1 MGFFSTIIETLFKS
15 NEINEIGNT
24 ELWWEAKRKNN
35 KEKLEQYDSK
45 LKKMLSEKKPVK
57 QNYAAFLLT
66 VGRDKEG
73 KKFLEESLVDKE
85 IGSEN
90 NYVLSLN
97 YYFTW
102 TGKAFSDHQDNSWL
116 NDLIFQAE
124 KNVELSIPN
133 AHVELANV
141 YNSYFNVWD
150 KDSEV
155 PNK

>member
-1 MGFFSTIIETLFKS
+1 MTLGKISEEMMELSSLF
-15 NEINEIGNT
+15 IN
-24 ELWWEAKRKNN
+24 R
-35 KEKLEQYDSK
+35 
-45 LKKMLSEKKPVK
+45 
-57 QNYAAFLLT
+57 

-97 YYFTW
+97 YYFAW

-141 YNSYFNVWD
+141 YNTYFNVWD
-150 KDSEV
+150 KNSEV
-155 PNK
+155 RINKIEELFILKTI

>member
-1 MGFFSTIIETLFKS
+1 MGLFSTIIETLFKS

-73 KKFLEESLVDKE
+73 KKF
-85 IGSEN
+85 
-90 NYVLSLN
+90 
-97 YYFTW
+97 
-102 TGKAFSDHQDNSWL
+102 
-116 NDLIFQAE
+116 
-124 KNVELSIPN
+124 
-133 AHVELANV
+133 
-141 YNSYFNVWD
+141 
-150 KDSEV
+150 
-155 PNK
+155 